1 MASEITGLGH
11 PALQP
16 AQARAVASTGL
27 DVQRQPG
34 ERPAAGDT
42 VTLTDSAR
50 LMQRLE
56 AAVANAPA
64 VDARRIDHIRQQ
76 ILDGNYQVDPQKL
89 AAQVVK
95 FEQDLMPPVQEPMR
109 DVQFTRT
116 EDGFSVDVTTTTARG
131 TRERSVDISVDPE
144 TKTVTRDITITG
156 ANGEQIS
163 RHGTLTV
170 TESGYTT
177 NVTFTGR
184 NDESIS
190 RMTEVTVDGENDTL
204 TKVVNLDGR
213 EHSFTRT
220 TTVTRLESGE
230 IVRET
235 KVDPSDNNLA

>member
-1 MASEITGLGH
+1 MANEITGLGQ

-16 AQARAVASTGL
+16 AQAKAVTSPGL
-27 DVQRQPG
+27 DVTPQPG
-34 ERPAAGDT
+34 ERPATGDT
-42 VTLTDSAR
+42 VTLTDSGR

-56 AAVANAPA
+56 AAVANASH
-64 VDARRIDHIRQQ
+64 VDARRIDVIKQQ
-76 ILDGNYQVDPQKL
+76 IMSGGYQVDPQKV

-95 FEQDLMPPVQEPMR
+95 FEQDLMPPVQEPVR

-144 TKTVTRDITITG
+144 SQTVTRDITVTG

-163 RHGTLTV
+163 RHGSLTI

-177 NVTFTGR
+177 NVSFTGR
-184 NDESIS
+184 DDESIS
-190 RMTEVTVDGENDTL
+190 RMTEVTVDAENDSM

-213 EHSFTRT
+213 DHSFTRT
-220 TTVTRLESGE
+220 TNVTRLDTGE

-235 KVDPSDNNLA
+235 KIDPSDNNLA